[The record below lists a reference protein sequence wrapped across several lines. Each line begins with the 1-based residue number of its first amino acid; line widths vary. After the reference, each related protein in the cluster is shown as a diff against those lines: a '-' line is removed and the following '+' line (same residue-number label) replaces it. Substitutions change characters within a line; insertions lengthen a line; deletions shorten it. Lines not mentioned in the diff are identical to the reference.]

1 MVYCTINNESKG
13 EYSFRRFSH
22 KKDENTRSYL
32 KYVLILLL
40 LVIVSF
46 LKEKTETFRKR
57 VHRNEVD
64 DILDGMEFSL
74 RFRTD
79 SITQKTDQDV

>member
-1 MVYCTINNESKG
+1 MVYCKVNNESKG

-22 KKDENTRSYL
+22 KKNENTRSYL
-32 KYVLILLL
+32 KYVLILLSR
-40 LVIVSF
+40 VIETF
-46 LKEKTETFRKR
+46 LKEKIEPFRKR

-64 DILDGMEFSL
+64 DILDETEFSL

>member
-1 MVYCTINNESKG
+1 MVCCTVNNESKR

-32 KYVLILLL
+32 KHVLIFLSR
-40 LVIVSF
+40 VIETF
-46 LKEKTETFRKR
+46 LKEKIETFRKR
-57 VHRNEVD
+57 MHRNEVD
-64 DILDGMEFSL
+64 DILDGTEFSL